1 MFICQAGEESLAS
14 EPGEEGE
21 EEKDKCM
28 LTSYT
33 EDESK
38 KGNFSQFAKNISSL
52 NKDTEVM
59 ETAPST

>member
-1 MFICQAGEESLAS
+1 MAS

-28 LTSYT
+28 LTYYT
-33 EDESK
+33 EDEGK
-38 KGNFSQFAKNISSL
+38 EGNFSQFAKNIPSL

-59 ETAPST
+59 ETAPSA